1 VFDPSA
7 LERLRESL
15 GTAAPEILRE
25 IVARYLEDAPRLLR
39 EMQQAAQQGDVVW
52 FTRAAHSL
60 KSSSAQVGAN
70 ALAARC
76 KDLEQM
82 GQTGTLE
89 GWVEQLAQVE
99 ACYEPVRGAL
109 EAMVAEEP

>member
-1 VFDPSA
+1 
-7 LERLRESL
+7 
-15 GTAAPEILRE
+15 LRE
-25 IVARYLEDAPRLLR
+25 IIARYLEDAPRLLR

-70 ALAARC
+70 TLAARC

-89 GWVEQLAQVE
+89 GWDEQFARVE
-99 ACYEPVRGAL
+99 ACYEPVRGVL
-109 EAMVAEEP
+109 ETMVAEAP